1 MCIVVSLNFV
11 EILACG
17 NIYTYVRKSSQSI
30 APFWYRLRK
39 EGSLN
44 RWLCQTYSVQ
54 IRRHK
59 GCRGNSGFLMR
70 VGIFHHALR
79 AERSLSRIKFLRTFS
94 SISFIR
100 GNNMCTPVSRTIKVY
115 KIGANINRKYLKRF
129 KHRNVNEGYQVAIIY
144 IFMILYNITLLN
156 NTLKMIYVT
165 FNFAIL
171 YFFLVSYLQYFF
183 RNHDTF
189 SWS

>member
-1 MCIVVSLNFV
+1 
-11 EILACG
+11 
-17 NIYTYVRKSSQSI
+17 
-30 APFWYRLRK
+30 
-39 EGSLN
+39 
-44 RWLCQTYSVQ
+44 
-54 IRRHK
+54 
-59 GCRGNSGFLMR
+59 
-70 VGIFHHALR
+70 
-79 AERSLSRIKFLRTFS
+79 
-94 SISFIR
+94 
-100 GNNMCTPVSRTIKVY
+100 MCTPVSRTIKVY

-189 SWS
+189 S